1 MKVNI
6 VCNSCLHNR
15 LEICTGPS
23 IQIVPFEII
32 ELKQNLIPS
41 ASLPRAQSIDR

>member
-15 LEICTGPS
+15 LKICTGPS
-23 IQIVPFEII
+23 IQIVPFEIS
-32 ELKQNLIPS
+32 ELKHNLIPP
-41 ASLPRAQSIDR
+41 ASLPRAQSTDK